1 MRRRRPDMQR
11 TAGRSMWRFR
21 EGCCIF
27 TYCSSEAVLYSE
39 KSSCLLP
46 WCAQCRLSGR
56 WWTVSLWT
64 TGSPLHS
71 VSASRFRYSSLQLSG
86 LCKREAALPFIV
98 TSLKPAEHAGCFLGG
113 GSLCVLGLSIQMH
126 LQICKNYYFLPYG
139 GHLNEAVGPFKWS
152 PFKLIYQT

>member
-11 TAGRSMWRFR
+11 TARRSMWRFR

-86 LCKREAALPFIV
+86 LCKREAAFHCYLPE
-98 TSLKPAEHAGCFLGG
+98 TSWACRMFFGGWLVVCSGVKHTDTSSNLQELLFFAIWGASEWGCWPF
-113 GSLCVLGLSIQMH
+113 QM
-126 LQICKNYYFLPYG
+126 ITF
-139 GHLNEAVGPFKWS
+139 
-152 PFKLIYQT
+152 